1 MSRGAGRD
9 IITLM
14 KIKKTVVKPSAGSAT
29 IADRFKLDA
38 PDPAAVKTSAGDRK
52 ASMIALVAGL
62 VALAL
67 SGVLTYVLY
76 QHWEFLMP
84 A

>member
-1 MSRGAGRD
+1 
-9 IITLM
+9 M
-14 KIKKTVVKPSAGSAT
+14 KIKKTVTAPSAGSAT
-29 IADRFKLDA
+29 IADRFKLEA
-38 PDPAAVKTSAGDRK
+38 PDPEKAKVSSSSRK
-52 ASMIALVAGL
+52 ASMIALVCGL
-62 VALAL
+62 VALAV

>member
-1 MSRGAGRD
+1 
-9 IITLM
+9 M
-14 KIKKTVVKPSAGSAT
+14 KIKKTVAKPAPAGTAT

-38 PDPAAVKTSAGDRK
+38 PDPEKARVEASGRK
-52 ASMIALVAGL
+52 ASMIALVCGL
-62 VALAL
+62 LALAL
-67 SGVLTYVLY
+67 SGILTYILY